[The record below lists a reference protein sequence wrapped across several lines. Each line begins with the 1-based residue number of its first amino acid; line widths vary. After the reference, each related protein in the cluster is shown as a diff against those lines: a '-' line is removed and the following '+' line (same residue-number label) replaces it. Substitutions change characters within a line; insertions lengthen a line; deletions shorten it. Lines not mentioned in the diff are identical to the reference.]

1 MTEPLKSDAGPPPA
15 RHGWSKVVFVVTGLL
30 GLAGLSYLGV
40 QQALRAR
47 LASGGTAGPTGK
59 MQRHEKGK
67 RSPPVKMQR
76 YENGTLSL
84 ADLQGKV
91 VMLDFWATWCAP
103 CQAEMPSLV
112 KLAKEY
118 EGQGLVFVAASRD
131 DMPDAPL
138 FVQEFIQS
146 RMPELAPYVVF
157 APDELAAIFQ
167 VTALPTLY
175 FLDRQGRVV
184 DAQRGMLSE
193 SALRQRIER
202 ALKN

>member
-1 MTEPLKSDAGPPPA
+1 MTEPLNSDAGSPPPA
-15 RHGWSKVVFVVTGLL
+15 RHGWSKVVLVVTALL

-47 LASGGTAGPTGK
+47 LASNGTVAPA
-59 MQRHEKGK
+59 
-67 RSPPVKMQR
+67 VKMQR
-76 YENGTLSL
+76 YEKGTLSL
-84 ADLQGKV
+84 ADLEGKV

-118 EGQGLVFVAASRD
+118 ESKGLVFVAASRD

-138 FVQEFIQS
+138 FVQEFILS
-146 RMPELAPYVVF
+146 RMPDLAPYVVF
-157 APDELAAIFQ
+157 APDEIAATFQ

-175 FLDRQGRVV
+175 FLDRRGQVV

-193 SALRQRIER
+193 SELRQRIER
-202 ALKN
+202 ALQH